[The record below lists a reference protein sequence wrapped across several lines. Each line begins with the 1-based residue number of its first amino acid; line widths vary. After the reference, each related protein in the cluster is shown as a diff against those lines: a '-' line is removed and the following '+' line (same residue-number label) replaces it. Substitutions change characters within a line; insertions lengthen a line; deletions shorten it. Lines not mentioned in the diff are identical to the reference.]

1 LYLGVGSME
10 SVGKGAEA
18 KLGYKSA
25 FVLKEEKA

>member
-1 LYLGVGSME
+1 ME